1 MKKYLLCILVLLSG
15 FLLVGCGKY
24 GEKDI
29 VNDLNKKISKIDNY
43 YLNGLR
49 LLIKRKIILE
59 LV

>member
-29 VNDLNKKISKIDNY
+29 VNDLNKKISKIGVSKRPSHS
-43 YLNGLR
+43 LN
-49 LLIKRKIILE
+49 K
-59 LV
+59 